1 MKRSIVVTMQ
11 IAAALLLC
19 AGAASDARA
28 DEERIVVKV
37 PFDFL
42 VGDTRLPAGT
52 YVVQPS
58 SQDLSVIAIQNE
70 DRRESA
76 YAMTIPSNSD
86 ESVKDPELVFEKHE
100 GGYVLSKIVE
110 TDGNERQL
118 SIPAHDHPAEI
129 VATPMP

>member
-1 MKRSIVVTMQ
+1 MKRSIVMTMH

-76 YAMTIPSNSD
+76 YAMTIPLNSD

-110 TDGNERQL
+110 ADGNERQL
-118 SIPAHDHPAEI
+118 SIPAHDHPEEI